1 MLAKS
6 WVGKEAVHEFLENI
20 LNQETESETLRW
32 EKMAFEADY
41 IDLEPI
47 SARSPGRNLRF

>member
-41 IDLEPI
+41 IDQPI
-47 SARSPGRNLRF
+47 SARSPGRNLGF